1 MCIVLRCGG
10 WWKLC
15 GTHAPRY
22 KEARKALLRPERDCV
37 KGNEPISKIMVAV
50 WLATLLFLAMS
61 SVSAGEDFYIIHSA
75 DVRGYVD
82 PCG

>member
-1 MCIVLRCGG
+1 MRDFLAVKRRLTR
-10 WWKLC
+10 
-15 GTHAPRY
+15 
-22 KEARKALLRPERDCV
+22 RKTLLRLMRNPV
-37 KGNEPISKIMVAV
+37 KGNKPTRKIMVAV
-50 WLATLLFLAMS
+50 SLVTLVFFATS

>member
-1 MCIVLRCGG
+1 M
-10 WWKLC
+10 
-15 GTHAPRY
+15 
-22 KEARKALLRPERDCV
+22 
-37 KGNEPISKIMVAV
+37 KGSKPTRKIMVAV
-50 WLATLLFLAMS
+50 SLVTLLFLAMS